1 MRKLLTIL
9 FMLLLL
15 FFAVSAASP
24 LVEKESAVKD
34 VLKYVSPS
42 IVKVVAENHKRYVAS
57 GIALAPDRVISSLRV
72 IRQPYRK
79 IYITTVTGDI
89 YPARVLGKDGDTSL
103 LLLDIGKKVLT
114 PIPQAKSAEVGDWA
128 GMVGVFYRKFPAIY
142 QGIVSSV
149 SDNEL
154 IINGPVTPGS
164 PGGAVVNRK
173 GELMGVIR
181 GGFGYAF
188 TPDYIYKDYS
198 TEFTIRSS
206 RNRQRD
212 LCYSIPASKVKAY
225 AVELEKYGK
234 VRRGWLGA
242 TLAPHYGTEALII
255 DSVSKGSPAET
266 AGIRK
271 GDKLLK
277 IKGEP
282 VRDGRDVVRLV
293 KSLKPGQKVRI
304 ELLRGQKR
312 ESVIAV
318 VGELKDRLQ
327 WQFPTSPGRDLFM
340 IPERGESLPR
350 LENFVFNLSGARTL
364 GVEVVDIT
372 PELARKFNVKDGN
385 GLMIS
390 RVYQDTAAHKAGFQP
405 ADIIVKIGDKAIRKN
420 SDLRVILKELKNDEP
435 LEVQV
440 YRKGTLKTINVV
452 PDMNTK
458 RFLGVMDRV
467 LEKMRAIQ
475 GSIDGESRMRVEE
488 AEGLRKTYTGKPRP
502 VKEINTET
510 AAVTSVK
517 EPESPKDIELKKYK
531 EELERMKKEQEKL
544 KKEMEKMR
552 KFIEA
557 SAKKEKQKKKD

>member
-1 MRKLLTIL
+1 
-9 FMLLLL
+9 MLLLL
-15 FFAVSAASP
+15 FFAVDAASP
-24 LVEKESAVKD
+24 FVEKEGAVKD

-57 GIALAPDRVISSLRV
+57 GIAIAPNRVVSSLRV

-79 IYITTVTGDI
+79 IYVTTVTGDV
-89 YPARVLGKDGDTSL
+89 YPARVLGKDEDTSL

-114 PIPQAKSAEVGDWA
+114 PIPHARSAEVGDWA
-128 GMVGVFYRKFPAIY
+128 GMVGVFYRKFPAVY

-149 SDNEL
+149 SDDEL

-188 TPDYIYKDYS
+188 APDYIYKDYS

-212 LCYSIPASKVKAY
+212 LCYSIPASKVREY
-225 AVELEKYGK
+225 AVELEKFGK

-242 TLAPHYGTEALII
+242 TLASQYGTEALTI
-255 DSVSKGSPAET
+255 DDVLKDSPAET

-277 IKGEP
+277 IKDEP
-282 VRDGRDVVRLV
+282 VRDGRDVMRLV
-293 KSLKPGQKVRI
+293 KSLKPGQKIRI
-304 ELLRGQKR
+304 ELQRGQKK
-312 ESVIAV
+312 ETVIAV
-318 VGELKDRLQ
+318 VGELKDHLQ
-327 WQFPTSPGRDLFM
+327 LHFPNSPGRGLFM

-405 ADIIVKIGDKAIRKN
+405 ADIIVKVGNKAIREN
-420 SDLRVILKELKNDEP
+420 ADLRVILKELKNDEP

-440 YRKGTLKTINVV
+440 YRKGTLKKINVV

-467 LEKMRAIQ
+467 LEKMRDIQ
-475 GSIDGESRMRVEE
+475 GSIDGGKRMRVEE
-488 AEGLRKTYTGKPRP
+488 A
-502 VKEINTET
+502 
-510 AAVTSVK
+510 
-517 EPESPKDIELKKYK
+517 ESPKDIELKKYK

-544 KKEMEKMR
+544 KIEMEKMR
-552 KFIEA
+552 KFIED
-557 SAKKEKQKKKD
+557 SEKKEKQKKKD